1 MENKNSDAATNTR
14 SIWLSIQWLK
24 IVDTKG
30 QTGRIGQ
37 SFWQHVI

>member
-1 MENKNSDAATNTR
+1 MENKNSDAATSTK
-14 SIWLSIQWLK
+14 SIWLSIQSL
-24 IVDTKG
+24 IVDIKG